1 MKYIK
6 KGKEPSSFTSWKK
19 QQQLTNQTPIWK
31 HFNQSVK
38 NDVFEA
44 LLREQGYI
52 CCYCGSRIT
61 RNKCH
66 IEHLKPK
73 GIDTYKHLMFEYTNL
88 LASCQGE
95 SEAPPPVPVHCGHK
109 KGAWYDEHLMIS
121 PLEANCADFFIYTED
136 GQILETDALDKKAA
150 AATTIKMLCLN
161 IPKLTAMREEVIK
174 NLLADID
181 IDKLTDEER
190 QKLVQGFEQP
200 DAKGQYQEFWGA
212 IAYILNQ
219 YFIT

>member
-1 MKYIK
+1 VKYIK
-6 KGKEPSSFTSWKK
+6 KGKEPSSFTAWKK
-19 QQQLTNQTPIWK
+19 EQQLKNHTPNWK
-31 HFNQSVK
+31 GFQQSVK
-38 NDVFEA
+38 NDVFDA

-181 IDKLTDEER
+181 IDELTDEEK

-200 DAKGQYQEFWGA
+200 DANGQYQEFCGA

-219 YFIT
+219 YFIA

>member
-6 KGKEPSSFTSWKK
+6 KGKEPSSFTAWKK
-19 QQQLTNQTPIWK
+19 EQQLKNHTPNWK
-31 HFNQSVK
+31 RFKQSVK
-38 NDVFEA
+38 NDVFDA

-52 CCYCGSRIT
+52 CCYCGSRIS

-88 LASCQGE
+88 LASCQCESE

-109 KGAWYDEHLMIS
+109 KGHWIDE
-121 PLEANCADFFIYTED
+121 
-136 GQILETDALDKKAA
+136 
-150 AATTIKMLCLN
+150 
-161 IPKLTAMREEVIK
+161 
-174 NLLADID
+174 
-181 IDKLTDEER
+181 LTDEER

-212 IAYILNQ
+212 IAYILKQ
-219 YFIT
+219 YFIA